1 MNLTTIPNRLDNT
14 TFNETNYTTTAPL
27 AQRSQCPLKALQR
40 LLLLVA
46 LLFATTT
53 AWGQS
58 VIMNG
63 DYFLT
68 HNEAGTNVNATAT
81 TTFNPTTCLWYVDNQ
96 YIQTANSAGEAF
108 AGNSY
113 LQRTS
118 LLIGGASR
126 WSQASD
132 NNAVYYYTGGYY
144 GGTYYILR
152 LNGSTWEITSTN
164 SDYGIPY
171 AVDINEINQGLTD
184 FEITGGVSSFN
195 AAGSSTYG
203 HTNAEYYDQDYTH
216 YSFNGNNYYVN
227 SSNVSTT
234 TDPVTAITDASYY
247 SWSLS
252 DNADGYATV
261 NSSTGEVTVTNIP
274 TSGNLT
280 ITLTCTASY
289 NGQTAT
295 ATKSITLTQTGV
307 SGGIVTLDDRE
318 DHNWTY
324 YSGVPSSVD
333 GGNYNT
339 NYVGKLYSPD
349 PRNVKI
355 TYKAN
360 GGAVS
365 IDESE
370 TQFIYYKTI
379 EKIDGAYKYTV
390 ISNPFSKR
398 PDGKGFGGWR
408 IKEGANYIS
417 GYNDEAILPLDQE
430 LTLTNLNTNYT
441 TNCISAEIELE
452 ATWVDLNNIVRRTET
467 GNYTYSATGGTYET
481 NILVLQRSQT
491 GTVTVSSP
499 CTIMMVEPDGSVDY
513 RNAYTF
519 SGLISFNHN
528 GVTKIE
534 YSHWTPGN
542 AINARG
548 HSFTIGRGMI
558 MDGTRRAVTASSNT
572 GDNVNQ
578 IFKIESGNFNTFT
591 HYTQNPSSITK
602 QWIYF
607 GNDYDRANEDN
618 SKLTF
623 SGLFMVGQDRN
634 LGLSSTD
641 EMCRVYSISGSF
653 MTGIGIEDGAAAYS
667 YYLCIKNNHNNG
679 FRYFEVQGG
688 EWYANIAGGM
698 GRYHTASTQAFSFRM
713 KGGTI
718 RGSIYGAGA
727 FAPAGGERK
736 YIITGGKIGGW
747 VAAGCNGIGNNTSQT
762 NNGTTNG
769 DSYVYVGGTATI
781 GYQNRNINN
790 VEGGNVFGAGRGAP
804 IETYN
809 VGTINN
815 SNIVVADNA
824 KIEKDVYGGGN
835 YGFSLGEANIY
846 VTGGD
851 VEGRV
856 FGGANMTKGYS
867 PTIYMNGGIVEDGVY
882 GGCNTQGIINNDVT
896 IDILGGQVGTS
907 SDNASVYGG
916 GLGTATRV
924 RGTVNVNVGSRSTC
938 TTEGSAVIYGDVYGG
953 SAQGITN
960 CNDAGTARYGTSVT
974 NVTFNAGTINGSLY
988 GGGHGI
994 GGAAANVWGPVA
1006 VKVYGGTLTGGV
1018 YGANNVNGAPQNSVT
1033 VDIYGTDAKPSETG
1047 KYAIANV
1054 YGGGNQAAYNNANYP
1069 TVTIHNP
1076 TSGQMSIGNVYG
1088 GGNAAAVT
1096 NTNVTVYSGNTIGAV
1111 YAGGNGT
1118 GVAAT
1123 FQMVTGNAVA
1133 KIHGGDIKRVFAGNN
1148 SSGIVNGS
1156 KTVTINAGV
1165 NEAADADNCVSGS
1178 HRPMTIGAVF
1188 HGGNQANG
1196 SAGTVNIVCT
1206 GTSTAEYIDTLF
1218 GGANNADIVN
1228 NNMSTANDV
1237 TLNID
1242 RGHIRTG
1249 IFGGN
1254 NSGGKVTGNITINLT
1269 HNSGGTCTFPYPS
1282 VFGGGFG
1289 AATETG
1295 GNIEVNIGQK
1305 TTTATAPTVNA
1316 TIAGGSVYG
1325 GSALGSVNDAAGE
1338 TTKVNV
1344 YNGTISGNIYGG
1356 GLGEAGNAT
1365 KGMVNGIVTVNIGAS
1380 DQTDANC
1387 ASDLTACSVY
1397 GCNNTGG
1404 SPQRDVTVNVY
1415 RTGHIPTNEASYTS
1429 DDRTYAIDQVFGG
1442 GNAADYTPAG
1452 SNTATVH
1459 VYYCNNTVRRLFAG
1473 GNAAAARG
1481 VATYIDGGRYE
1492 YIFGGG
1498 NGEVT
1503 AANIGAG
1510 GTNLNVSAG
1519 LIDHLFGGSNTNG
1532 TISGPMI
1539 TNVTNSHACGEHIK
1553 EFFGGGNLAVLGS
1566 VGSPVSLN
1574 TTINCETIFD
1584 DIYGGSNLADIFGD
1598 VTLTVNGGTIAN
1610 VWAGSKGVAAG
1621 DATYPAG
1628 KAANINGNVKLN
1640 IYGGDIERA
1649 YGGSNVNGNITGTIG
1664 VDLDWSQSTCSEK
1677 EIDYIYGASNQA
1689 AYTPTNTSAV
1699 SPTVKLING
1708 TVGVN
1713 VYGGGRG
1720 ASAAVTSNPK
1730 VIAGDATTPANTATV
1745 TGDVFGG
1752 GDAAP
1757 VVGNTSVIVTHTTTS
1772 VGGNVFGGGNAAG
1785 ITGNTSVDMNAG
1797 TVTTALY
1804 GGCNSSGTVTQGSTV
1819 LMSGGTTGTVYG
1831 GGYGAATTV
1840 DKGSASYGATVN
1852 LSGSATVTGN
1862 VFGGGNAGQV
1872 NGGTHVTVE

>member
-1 MNLTTIPNRLDNT
+1 M
-14 TFNETNYTTTAPL
+14 
-27 AQRSQCPLKALQR
+27 
-40 LLLLVA
+40 
-46 LLFATTT
+46 
-53 AWGQS
+53 
-58 VIMNG
+58 
-63 DYFLT
+63 
-68 HNEAGTNVNATAT
+68 
-81 TTFNPTTCLWYVDNQ
+81 
-96 YIQTANSAGEAF
+96 
-108 AGNSY
+108 
-113 LQRTS
+113 
-118 LLIGGASR
+118 
-126 WSQASD
+126 
-132 NNAVYYYTGGYY
+132 
-144 GGTYYILR
+144 
-152 LNGSTWEITSTN
+152 
-164 SDYGIPY
+164 
-171 AVDINEINQGLTD
+171 
-184 FEITGGVSSFN
+184 
-195 AAGSSTYG
+195 
-203 HTNAEYYDQDYTH
+203 
-216 YSFNGNNYYVN
+216 
-227 SSNVSTT
+227 
-234 TDPVTAITDASYY
+234 
-247 SWSLS
+247 
-252 DNADGYATV
+252 
-261 NSSTGEVTVTNIP
+261 
-274 TSGNLT
+274 
-280 ITLTCTASY
+280 
-289 NGQTAT
+289 
-295 ATKSITLTQTGV
+295 
-307 SGGIVTLDDRE
+307 
-318 DHNWTY
+318 
-324 YSGVPSSVD
+324 
-333 GGNYNT
+333 
-339 NYVGKLYSPD
+339 
-349 PRNVKI
+349 
-355 TYKAN
+355 
-360 GGAVS
+360 
-365 IDESE
+365 
-370 TQFIYYKTI
+370 
-379 EKIDGAYKYTV
+379 
-390 ISNPFSKR
+390 
-398 PDGKGFGGWR
+398 
-408 IKEGANYIS
+408 
-417 GYNDEAILPLDQE
+417 
-430 LTLTNLNTNYT
+430 
-441 TNCISAEIELE
+441 
-452 ATWVDLNNIVRRTET
+452 
-467 GNYTYSATGGTYET
+467 
-481 NILVLQRSQT
+481 
-491 GTVTVSSP
+491 
-499 CTIMMVEPDGSVDY
+499 
-513 RNAYTF
+513 
-519 SGLISFNHN
+519 
-528 GVTKIE
+528 
-534 YSHWTPGN
+534 
-542 AINARG
+542 
-548 HSFTIGRGMI
+548 
-558 MDGTRRAVTASSNT
+558 
-572 GDNVNQ
+572 
-578 IFKIESGNFNTFT
+578 
-591 HYTQNPSSITK
+591 
-602 QWIYF
+602 
-607 GNDYDRANEDN
+607 
-618 SKLTF
+618 
-623 SGLFMVGQDRN
+623 
-634 LGLSSTD
+634 
-641 EMCRVYSISGSF
+641 
-653 MTGIGIEDGAAAYS
+653 
-667 YYLCIKNNHNNG
+667 
-679 FRYFEVQGG
+679 
-688 EWYANIAGGM
+688 
-698 GRYHTASTQAFSFRM
+698 
-713 KGGTI
+713 
-718 RGSIYGAGA
+718 
-727 FAPAGGERK
+727 
-736 YIITGGKIGGW
+736 
-747 VAAGCNGIGNNTSQT
+747 
-762 NNGTTNG
+762 
-769 DSYVYVGGTATI
+769 
-781 GYQNRNINN
+781 
-790 VEGGNVFGAGRGAP
+790 FGAGRGAP